1 MASVCEVCGKK
12 PSWGMSVSHSH
23 RRTKRRW
30 NPNIQRVRAL
40 VDGTRRSGSTS
51 APAASSPARS
61 SRRPSPSPLDPRLT
75 APAVQGVVK
84 AYDPVTGDGVVICDT
99 DLADYDLAADALAG
113 SVLRMLRQ
121 GQRVI
126 FDLDDA
132 GRATAA
138 APRLRGRHGD
148 ARPSLSG
155 RSAVCVAPAT
165 AGTPLGH
172 TSTESEHR

>member
-40 VDGTRRSGSTS
+40 VNGSRQAGQRLHRLPQVGQGRQGADHGPDRTGRLT
-51 APAASSPARS
+51 PTPRTGCRASSRPTTRSPATAS
-61 SRRPSPSPLDPRLT
+61 SCATPISPTTTS
-75 APAVQGVVK
+75 
-84 AYDPVTGDGVVICDT
+84 
-99 DLADYDLAADALAG
+99 AADALEG
-113 SVLRMLRQ
+113 SVFRMLRQ

-132 GRATAA
+132 GRAT
-138 APRLRGRHGD
+138 RLRLGSEVD
-148 ARPSLSG
+148 ME
-155 RSAVCVAPAT
+155 
-165 AGTPLGH
+165 TPGQP
-172 TSTESEHR
+172 